1 MLYFSL
7 SIAAEKK
14 RAGLPAFAAEETA
27 AAEAEETPDAPG
39 VMAEIYSFPVEKLKN
54 LKKGGGEE
62 KHMPSGL
69 GKIEYTLEEDPVI
82 TPATGMKV
90 LTACC
95 IGGLPRDYYTYEMPW
110 AFHLY
115 EFEEGVPTLTV
126 FQVTDEGK
134 KGRFEIVVMD
144 PRQAESVIK
153 EIEVRVF
160 KELLNRYSDGI
171 EWEGSVR
178 VEKL

>member
-1 MLYFSL
+1 MLYFDL
-7 SIAAEKK
+7 SI
-14 RAGLPAFAAEETA
+14 TA
-27 AAEAEETPDAPG
+27 AKKKQTSSVDALVSEPVNTPEP
-39 VMAEIYSFPVEKLKN
+39 VRVLPEIYSFPVDKLKN
-54 LKKGGGEE
+54 LKKGGSEG
-62 KHMPSGL
+62 KNMPSGL
-69 GKIEYTLEEDPVI
+69 GKIEYTLEEDPAI

-95 IGGLPRDYYTYEMPW
+95 IAGLPRDYYTYEMPW

-115 EFEEGVPTLTV
+115 EFEEGVPTVTV
-126 FQVTDEGK
+126 FQIMDEGR
-134 KGRFEIVVMD
+134 KGKFEIVIMD
-144 PRQAESVIK
+144 PKQQESVIK

-160 KELLNRYSDGI
+160 KELLNKYSEGV

>member
-1 MLYFSL
+1 MLFRSPVNTP
-7 SIAAEKK
+7 EPV
-14 RAGLPAFAAEETA
+14 RVLP
-27 AAEAEETPDAPG
+27 
-39 VMAEIYSFPVEKLKN
+39 EIYSFPVDKLKN
-54 LKKGGGEE
+54 LKKGGSEG
-62 KHMPSGL
+62 KNMPSGL
-69 GKIEYTLEEDPVI
+69 GKIEYTLEEDPAI

-95 IGGLPRDYYTYEMPW
+95 IAGLPRDYYTYEMPW

-115 EFEEGVPTLTV
+115 EFEEGVPTVTV
-126 FQVTDEGK
+126 FQIMDEGR
-134 KGRFEIVVMD
+134 KGKFEIVIMD
-144 PRQAESVIK
+144 PKQQESVIK

-160 KELLNRYSDGI
+160 KELLNKYSEGV